1 MKEKLPVIKYP
12 SKNYFKPIGLLVSL
26 LLFCNILA
34 AQTVEISGQVK
45 DEVGAG
51 LPGVSILVE
60 GSTVGTVTDIDGAYK
75 LEVSSS
81 DPILNFSYIGYI
93 SQNIPIAGQSIIDVV
108 LIESIEKLAE
118 LVVVGYGT
126 QKKVNLSGAVGTVD
140 MKPLESRP
148 TASISQG
155 LQGTVAGLNVT
166 FASGAPGGNANIN
179 IRGYTSVNGG
189 KPLIII
195 DGIPSS
201 EADLTRLNPDDVKS
215 VSVLKDASSAAIYG
229 ARAAFG
235 VLLVTTKTGGE
246 NKITYSNSFIWGRPT
261 VTPDPITDPY
271 IFSRLLDI
279 STNNTP
285 WDYVNYTD
293 ETYAWAKARS
303 DDPTVPNVRLDPH
316 NPSKWQYMGDNN
328 WNDYFFNDNSFSQN
342 HNVAISGQKDIVSYY
357 VSGNYTKENGL
368 NRLSDD
374 YWKRNA
380 LRSRLQVTPYKW
392 FKFENNTFFSSVVR
406 TQPTFGITDVYNL
419 RPSDVVKNPDGTWA
433 NTDAGIAAARLMDGG
448 NTNYNTLGFNTTNK
462 FDLLFFKEALK
473 ITAEHTFK
481 NEQTKT
487 HWDATK
493 YKIGYGPNDIRE
505 LGGTGYAYESMGINK
520 YNVLNLY
527 ATFAKEIGMHNFTVI
542 GGYSQEENKYESF
555 WANREDL
562 ISSSL
567 PNMNLATG
575 DQTVG
580 WNYSDW
586 SVRGV
591 FGRINYILNDR
602 YIVEFNGRYDGSSRF
617 PEDNRFGFFP
627 SVSGA
632 WIASNENFMQPISNV
647 FNQLKIRASHGSLGN
662 QSVSNYGYIAT
673 MPTGQSGYLIDGE
686 YPKTVYAS
694 GLDVDPN
701 NYTWE
706 KVVTTNI
713 GLDMGFFQSRL
724 NATFDYFIRNTI
736 GMLTPSQE
744 LPGVLGTSV
753 PRTNSADLQTK
764 GWEFTLGYDN
774 EVQLGGHPFQHSFS
788 IILADNQTTI
798 TKYENEGELFSQ
810 WREGAQVG
818 EIWGLESDDLFQS
831 QEEIDRLDQTDIIPW
846 GALAIVPGWPKF
858 KDLNGDE
865 KIIRGQSALEPEDF
879 KLIGNSRQRYQVGF
893 NMSLNWK
900 GFDFNAFLQGVGM
913 QDYYPQHYLFWGPY
927 QQPYANMYPHLLD
940 FYRGSDDSDALRAQ
954 HSQSYIDAGLADAN
968 TDAEYP
974 ILQSW
979 LADVNYGTGL
989 SIPNTKYMQSAAY
1002 LRIKNITVGYS
1013 LPRTVLEKI
1022 KLSKLRFY
1030 VTGENIYEWSS
1041 IKKHIDPEAIGER
1054 GYAYPFVR
1062 KLSFGM
1068 SLTF

>member
-1 MKEKLPVIKYP
+1 MNEKLPCIKYP
-12 SKNYFKPIGLLVSL
+12 SKNYFKPISLLVSL
-26 LLFCNILA
+26 LLLCNILA
-34 AQTVEISGQVK
+34 AQSVEISGQVT
-45 DEVGAG
+45 DEAG
-51 LPGVSILVE
+51 SVLPGVSILVK
-60 GSTVGTVTDIDGAYK
+60 GTTIGTVTDIDGAYK
-75 LEVSSS
+75 LDVSSS
-81 DPILNFSYIGYI
+81 DPILTFSFIGYI
-93 SQNIPIAGQSIIDVV
+93 SQDINIAGRSKIDVV
-108 LIESIEKLAE
+108 LVESIEKLAE
-118 LVVVGYGT
+118 LVVVGYGS

-140 MKPLESRP
+140 MKALESRP

-155 LQGTVAGLNVT
+155 LQGTVAGLHVT

-195 DGIPSS
+195 DGVPSS
-201 EADLTRLNPDDVKS
+201 EADLTRLNPDDVAA

-235 VLLVTTKTGGE
+235 VLLVTTKSGGE
-246 NKITYSNSFIWGRPT
+246 SKITYSNSFIWGKPT

-328 WNDYFFNDNSFSQN
+328 WNDYFFNKNSFSQN
-342 HNVAISGQKDIVSYY
+342 QNIAISGQKDIVSYY

-368 NRLSDD
+368 NRLADD

-380 LRSRLQVTPYKW
+380 LRSRLQLTPYKW
-392 FKFENNTFFSSVVR
+392 LKFENNTFFTSVVR
-406 TQPTFGITDVYNL
+406 TRPTFGITNVYDL

-433 NTDAGIAAARLMDGG
+433 NTDAGVAAARLMDGG
-448 NTNYNTLGFNTTNK
+448 NTNYNTIGFNTTNK
-462 FDLLFFKEALK
+462 IDLLFFDEALK
-473 ITAEHTFK
+473 ITAESTFK

-527 ATFAKEIGMHNFTVI
+527 ATFAKEIGRHNFTVI
-542 GGYSQEENKYESF
+542 GGYGQEENNYESF

-562 ISSSL
+562 ISSAL

-586 SVRGV
+586 AVRGI
-591 FGRINYILNDR
+591 FGRINYILNER
-602 YIVEFNGRYDGSSRF
+602 YILEFNGRYDGSSRF
-617 PEDNRFGFFP
+617 PENNRFGFFP

-632 WIASNENFMQPISNV
+632 WIASNENFMQPVSNV
-647 FNQLKIRASHGSLGN
+647 LNHLKLRASQGSLGN
-662 QSVSNYGYIAT
+662 QAVSNYGYIAT
-673 MPTGQSGYLIDGE
+673 MPTGQSGYLLDGE

-694 GLDVDPN
+694 GLNVDPN

-706 KVVTTNI
+706 KVATTDI
-713 GLDMGFFQSRL
+713 GMDIGFFQSRL
-724 NATFDYFIRNTI
+724 NATFDYYIRNTI

-764 GWEFTLGYDN
+764 GWELTVGYDN
-774 EVQLGGHPFQHSFS
+774 EVGVAGHPLQHSFS

-810 WREGAQVG
+810 WREGAHVG
-818 EIWGLESDDLFQS
+818 EIWGLESDDLFQT
-831 QEEIDRLDQTDIIPW
+831 QEEIVKLDQTDIIPW

-858 KDLNGDE
+858 KDLNGDD
-865 KIIRGQSALEPEDF
+865 KIIRGQSALEPQDL
-879 KLIGNSRQRYQVGF
+879 KIIGNSRPRYQLGF
-893 NMSLNWK
+893 NLNLNWN
-900 GFDFNAFLQGVGM
+900 GFDFNGFLQGVGM

-979 LADVNYGTGL
+979 LADVNYGSGL
-989 SIPNTKYMQSAAY
+989 SIPNTKYLKSAAY

-1013 LPRTVLEKI
+1013 LPGTVLEKI
-1022 KLSKLRFY
+1022 KLSKLRVY
-1030 VTGENIYEWSS
+1030 VTGENVFEWSS
-1041 IKKHIDPEAIGER
+1041 IKKHIDPEAIGDR

>member
-1 MKEKLPVIKYP
+1 MLGVIKLIYGYWLKQLFLLTISIMKEKLLVINYP

-26 LLFCNILA
+26 LLLCNLLA
-34 AQTVEISGQVK
+34 AQSVEISGQVK
-45 DEVGAG
+45 DEAG
-51 LPGVSILVE
+51 SALPGVSILVK
-60 GSTVGTVTDIDGAYK
+60 GTSIGTVTDIDGAYK
-75 LEVSSS
+75 LDVSSS
-81 DPILNFSYIGYI
+81 DPILTYSYIGYL
-93 SQNIPIAGQSIIDVV
+93 SQDINIAGRSKIDVV
-108 LIESIEKLAE
+108 LVESIEKLAE

-155 LQGTVAGLNVT
+155 LQGTVAGLHVT

-195 DGIPSS
+195 DGVPSS
-201 EADLTRLNPDDVKS
+201 EADLTRLNPDDVAA

-235 VLLVTTKTGGE
+235 VLLVTTKSGGE
-246 NKITYSNSFIWGRPT
+246 NKITYSNSFIWGKPT

-316 NPSKWQYMGDNN
+316 NPSRWQYMGDNN
-328 WNDYFFNDNSFSQN
+328 WNDYFFNKNSFSQN
-342 HNVAISGQKDIVSYY
+342 HNIAISGQKDIVSYY

-368 NRLSDD
+368 NRLADD

-380 LRSRLQVTPYKW
+380 MRSRLQITPYKW
-392 FKFENNTFFSSVVR
+392 LKFENNTFFTTVER
-406 TQPTFGITDVYNL
+406 TQPTFGITNVYDL

-433 NTDAGIAAARLMDGG
+433 NTDAGVAAARLMDGG
-448 NTNYNTLGFNTTNK
+448 NTNYNTLGFNTTNR
-462 FDLLFFKEALK
+462 FDLLFFDEALK

-493 YKIGYGPNDIRE
+493 YKIGFGPNDIRE

-527 ATFAKEIGMHNFTVI
+527 ATFAKEIGRHNFTVI
-542 GGYSQEENKYESF
+542 GGYAQEENKYESF

-562 ISSSL
+562 ISSAL

-580 WNYSDW
+580 WDYTDW
-586 SVRGV
+586 AIRGV
-591 FGRINYILNDR
+591 FGRINYIFNER

-617 PEDNRFGFFP
+617 PENNRFGFFP

-632 WIASNENFMQPISNV
+632 WIASHENFMQPVSNV
-647 FNQLKIRASHGSLGN
+647 LNHLKLRASHGSLGN

-673 MPTGQSGYLIDGE
+673 MPTGQSGYIIDGE

-694 GLDVDPN
+694 GLNVDPN

-713 GLDMGFFQSRL
+713 GMDIGFFQSRL
-724 NATFDYFIRNTI
+724 NATFDY
-736 GMLTPSQE
+736 
-744 LPGVLGTSV
+744 
-753 PRTNSADLQTK
+753 
-764 GWEFTLGYDN
+764 
-774 EVQLGGHPFQHSFS
+774 
-788 IILADNQTTI
+788 
-798 TKYENEGELFSQ
+798 
-810 WREGAQVG
+810 
-818 EIWGLESDDLFQS
+818 
-831 QEEIDRLDQTDIIPW
+831 
-846 GALAIVPGWPKF
+846 
-858 KDLNGDE
+858 
-865 KIIRGQSALEPEDF
+865 
-879 KLIGNSRQRYQVGF
+879 
-893 NMSLNWK
+893 
-900 GFDFNAFLQGVGM
+900 
-913 QDYYPQHYLFWGPY
+913 
-927 QQPYANMYPHLLD
+927 
-940 FYRGSDDSDALRAQ
+940 
-954 HSQSYIDAGLADAN
+954 
-968 TDAEYP
+968 
-974 ILQSW
+974 
-979 LADVNYGTGL
+979 
-989 SIPNTKYMQSAAY
+989 
-1002 LRIKNITVGYS
+1002 
-1013 LPRTVLEKI
+1013 
-1022 KLSKLRFY
+1022 
-1030 VTGENIYEWSS
+1030 
-1041 IKKHIDPEAIGER
+1041 
-1054 GYAYPFVR
+1054 
-1062 KLSFGM
+1062 
-1068 SLTF
+1068 